1 MGYLDSLL
9 GFFKFT
15 KDTDLV
21 AATCLVLLLSSII
34 GGMLSSIFKAFGGP
48 LKPLAFQETNGFRIL
63 LFYEIC
69 LVAVIFYYHMHVTG
83 RVDAVQVI
91 FWVTTMLS
99 MPVLW
104 FMGSVITQVL
114 FWSKISKNKKAY
126 REIVAK
132 RKFAKHKKMQEQIRE
147 ETKESKEAQAR
158 RAEVTAKGKKGHQ
171 ATVKRRRAES

>member
-9 GFFKFT
+9 GIFKFT

-48 LKPLAFQETNGFRIL
+48 LKPIAFQETNGFRIL

-69 LVAVIFYYHMHVTG
+69 LVAVIFYYHMNVTG
-83 RVDAVQVI
+83 RIDAIQAI

-99 MPVLW
+99 MPV
-104 FMGSVITQVL
+104 
-114 FWSKISKNKKAY
+114 ISKNKKAY
-126 REIVAK
+126 RELVAK
-132 RKFAKHKKMQEQIRE
+132 RKFAKHKKMQEKIRE
-147 ETKESKEAQAR
+147 ETKESREAQAQ
-158 RAEVTAKGKKGHQ
+158 RAEITAKGKKGHQ
-171 ATVKRRRAES
+171 ATVKRRRADS

>member
-9 GFFKFT
+9 SFFKFT

-21 AATCLVLLLSSII
+21 VATCLVLLLSSII

-48 LKPLAFQETNGFRIL
+48 LKPVAFKETNGFRIL

-69 LVAVIFYYHMHVTG
+69 LVAVIFYYHMNVTG
-83 RVDAVQVI
+83 KVSALQVI

-104 FMGSVITQVL
+104 FMGTTITQVL

-126 REIVAK
+126 RDMVA
-132 RKFAKHKKMQEQIRE
+132 RKKYAKHKKMREQIKE
-147 ETKESKEAQAR
+147 ETKESREAQAQR
-158 RAEVTAKGKKGHQ
+158 NAVTAKGKKGHQ